1 MVSRTRASK
10 ASPKSS
16 TKLLTKKLGATIKK
30 PLKSGKISVNVDDD
44 DSVSVALS
52 AIDLNK
58 KQTNHVTIKKPI
70 KSGKKSVKDDDDDSD
85 SVALSA
91 IDVDVKQKKPLA
103 IKKPSKSGKKSAIDD
118 DDDSV
123 SVEDDDEDSVYV
135 NEKQKKPFADITNST
150 TNRRDKGNQR
160 GKATKKV
167 NIKNDKENMSPIQ
180 TKRALK
186 PKIRKNDVDIRH
198 ADSRS
203 DYSTADDGMMSDE
216 QGKTSFYSNRR
227 QSNDEPEDWRVMEVV
242 DY

>member
-1 MVSRTRASK
+1 MVCRTRASK

-16 TKLLTKKLGATIKK
+16 TKLLTKKLGAAIKK
-30 PLKSGKISVNVDDD
+30 PFKSGKISVNVDDD
-44 DSVSVALS
+44 DSVPVALS
-52 AIDLNK
+52 AIDLNE

-91 IDVDVKQKKPLA
+91 IDVNIKQKKPLA
-103 IKKPSKSGKKSAIDD
+103 IKKPSKSGKKSAKDD
-118 DDDSV
+118 DD
-123 SVEDDDEDSVYV
+123 DSVYV
-135 NEKQKKPFADITNST
+135 NEKQKKPFADITNNT

-160 GKATKKV
+160 GTANKKV
-167 NIKNDKENMSPIQ
+167 DIKNDKENLSPIQ

-186 PKIRKNDVDIRH
+186 PKIRKNDDHDIRH
-198 ADSRS
+198 EDSRS
-203 DYSTADDGMMSDE
+203 DYATADDGMMSDE

-227 QSNDEPEDWRVMEVV
+227 QSDDIPEDWRVMEVV